1 MSRDDIDRR
10 ILDVLTSDGRISNL
24 DLADRVGLSP
34 TPCARRVQRMEA
46 DGVIQGY
53 GAKIDQEALGWR
65 VNALVTVRLASRG
78 PEDVEAFVAAVKR
91 RSEITE
97 CLLVAGNLDFVL
109 RVRVRDVDGLRAF
122 ILDGLKTI
130 PCIAETSTMLILDD
144 AVAC

>member
-1 MSRDDIDRR
+1 MPLDSIDRR
-10 ILDVLTSDGRISNL
+10 ILDVLSSDGRISNL
-24 DLADRVGLSP
+24 DLAEKVGLSP

-46 DGVIQGY
+46 DGVIRGY
-53 GAKIDQEALGWR
+53 AARLDEDALGWR

-78 PEDVEAFVAAVKR
+78 PEDVEAFVAAVKK

-97 CLLVAGNLDFVL
+97 CLLVAGNLDYVL

-130 PCIAETSTMLILDD
+130 PCVAETSTMLILDN
-144 AVAC
+144 AVAR